1 MQQQIN
7 DLDLILNIKN
17 NNCSN
22 SLKCLETKHSGI
34 CHQMIK
40 RYQGILN
47 NFGISKDD
55 LDEEKIFVVYKSAL
69 NFNPEKN
76 VKFSTW
82 LGNQMRYYCLN
93 LINKNNSAIS
103 MDDDNIKYILEKSQ
117 IAIPENFDKEKI
129 ELILDILSQMKDKRM
144 AKIFR
149 SRYFNKTNK
158 VSSWHSIGKKL
169 KISTQ
174 TAINIHNKALK
185 LINTKLNSQNSFD
198 KI

>member
-1 MQQQIN
+1 MQQQNN

-17 NNCSN
+17 NNCSD
-22 SLKCLETKHSGI
+22 SLKSLEIKHSGI

-40 RYQGILN
+40 KYQSVLN
-47 NFGISKDD
+47 NFGISKDE

-69 NFNPEKN
+69 NFNPDKN

-93 LINKNNSAIS
+93 LINKNNSGIS
-103 MDDDNIKYILEKSQ
+103 MDDENIKYILEKNQ

-129 ELILDILSQMKDKRM
+129 ELILDILNQMKDKRM
-144 AKIFR
+144 SKIFKL
-149 SRYFNKTNK
+149 RYFNKTNK
-158 VSSWHSIGKKL
+158 VSSWNAIGKKL

-185 LINTKLNSQNSFD
+185 LINTKLNSQNCFD